1 MEGAGNGF
9 AGQND
14 VRERVRRDAAE
25 RGATHVVF
33 VAAHDEEDRTPA
45 QYHTRCRKGSCST
58 TTSGDYRF
66 SRPHAGYL
74 LVKVPR
80 RNPAQLPLALGGR
93 GASPGVRQPSRALSS
108 SSPPVGSTTIE
119 RPRQKHAPQTA
130 SDAMAPSQN
139 QAFQQARRN
148 CYEQA
153 KCPPA
158 RVRMNTG
165 GLFLDGPPRHA
176 VEKVGLGWVLA
187 EPRNECRLPL
197 GPCRS
202 RANHARRRPQSGLR
216 RPGCRAFG
224 QRHPAPRR
232 GASSVD
238 RASSRHTA
246 VQELAPD
253 AERCPSGQVL
263 ERHAEQEIGLTSIE
277 QKCATR
283 FRRRLLALRLFAS
296 GAQEFR

>member
-93 GASPGVRQPSRALSS
+93 GASPGVRQPSR
-108 SSPPVGSTTIE
+108 STVVVI
-119 RPRQKHAPQTA
+119 TA
-130 SDAMAPSQN
+130 
-139 QAFQQARRN
+139 
-148 CYEQA
+148 
-153 KCPPA
+153 
-158 RVRMNTG
+158 
-165 GLFLDGPPRHA
+165 
-176 VEKVGLGWVLA
+176 GWI
-187 EPRNECRLPL
+187 ND
-197 GPCRS
+197 
-202 RANHARRRPQSGLR
+202 
-216 RPGCRAFG
+216 
-224 QRHPAPRR
+224 
-232 GASSVD
+232 D
-238 RASSRHTA
+238 RASPTEARTA
-246 VQELAPD
+246 DGIRCNRAESKPSVPAGATEL
-253 AERCPSGQVL
+253 L
-263 ERHAEQEIGLTSIE
+263 
-277 QKCATR
+277 
-283 FRRRLLALRLFAS
+283 
-296 GAQEFR
+296 